1 MIPYVLVINNILQE
15 AFIGFKELFQAKNK
29 LKKFDNKALRDTNVE
44 SRSNLYDFIF
54 HRHR

>member
-29 LKKFDNKALRDTNVE
+29 LKKFDNKSLRDTNVE